1 MGESKGFVLLVDD
14 DSDFTKIV
22 KVYLEKSGMEAAV
35 ASSGKKALKAVAAR
49 RPDLMIL
56 DVNMPKMNGAEVCR
70 AVRAKMGSRHLPI
83 IALTA
88 YHSNETKKL
97 MMEVGADLY
106 LTKPMDLKKL
116 VAQVEELMRS
126 AR

>member
-1 MGESKGFVLLVDD
+1 MGDSKGFVLLVDD
-14 DSDFTKIV
+14 DKDFTQIV
-22 KVYLEKSGMEAAV
+22 KLYLEKSGMEVAI
-35 ASSGKKALKAVAAR
+35 ASSGKKALKAVDAR

-56 DVNMPKMNGAEVCR
+56 DVNMPKMNGSEVCR
-70 AVRAKMGSRHLPI
+70 AVRAKMGSHHLPI

-97 MMEVGADLY
+97 MMAVGADLY

-116 VAQVEELMRS
+116 VAHAEELMRPS
-126 AR
+126 R